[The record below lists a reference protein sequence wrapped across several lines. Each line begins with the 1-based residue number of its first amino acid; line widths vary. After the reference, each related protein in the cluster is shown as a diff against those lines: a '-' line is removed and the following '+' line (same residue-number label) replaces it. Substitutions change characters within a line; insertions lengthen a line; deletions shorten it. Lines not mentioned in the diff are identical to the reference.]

1 MVSTYTLL
9 KFIHMAAA
17 MIWIGGA
24 VAITAL
30 TARLVREQDR
40 GVLLA
45 LAQRAGTFGGAV
57 LGPAAVL
64 TLLAGIATTATV
76 GFPFSSL
83 WITWG
88 FAGVLASIFL
98 GATLIRR
105 TLVEMAQIAATP
117 GVDEMRLNAL
127 QRKVAGGIRVI
138 QGFLRPPPASLV
150 NRWCSQQRPDSWR
163 GLTLLL

>member
-9 KFIHMAAA
+9 KFIHVAAA
-17 MIWIGGA
+17 MIWVGGA
-24 VAITAL
+24 VAITVL

-45 LAQRAGTFGGAV
+45 LAKRAGSFGGAV
-57 LGPAAVL
+57 LGPAAVT
-64 TLLAGIATTATV
+64 TLIAGIATAATV

-88 FAGVLASIFL
+88 FTGVLASIIL

-105 TLVEMAQIAATP
+105 TFVEMEQIAATP
-117 GVDEMRLNAL
+117 GADEVRLNAL
-127 QRKVAGGIRVI
+127 QAR
-138 QGFLRPPPASLV
+138 LS
-150 NRWCSQQRPDSWR
+150 
-163 GLTLLL
+163 TLNLANLLILLSTVGAMVFKPTL

>member
-1 MVSTYTLL
+1 MISTYTLL
-9 KFIHMAAA
+9 KFVHVAAA
-17 MIWIGGA
+17 MVWVGGA
-24 VAITAL
+24 VAITVL

-45 LAQRAGTFGGAV
+45 LAQRAGSFGGTV
-57 LGPAAVL
+57 LGPAAVT
-64 TLLAGIATTATV
+64 TLLAGIATTAIV

-105 TLVEMAQIAATP
+105 TFVEMAQIAATP
-117 GVDEMRLNAL
+117 GVDDMRLNAL
-127 QRKVAGGIRVI
+127 QAR
-138 QGFLRPPPASLV
+138 LSLL
-150 NRWCSQQRPDSWR
+150 N
-163 GLTLLL
+163 LANLLILLSTVGAMVFKPTI

>member
-1 MVSTYTLL
+1 MASSYTLL
-9 KFIHMAAA
+9 KFIHVAAA
-17 MIWIGGA
+17 MVWVGGA
-24 VAITAL
+24 VAITVL

-45 LAQRAGTFGGAV
+45 LAQRAGSFGGAV
-57 LGPAAVL
+57 LGPAAVI

-105 TLVEMAQIAATP
+105 TFVEMAQIAATP
-117 GVDEMRLNAL
+117 GVDDMRLNAL
-127 QRKVAGGIRVI
+127 QAR
-138 QGFLRPPPASLV
+138 LSLL
-150 NRWCSQQRPDSWR
+150 N
-163 GLTLLL
+163 LANLLILLSTVGAMVFKPTI